1 MSASAPLAPNGLV
14 APSAAAGGLRLL
26 RPLRGARRRDL
37 RALCVSRGVEWEE
50 DPTNQDMRYLR
61 NRIRRVLERSA
72 PESVVEDCER
82 VRGACERARGELL
95 GASAALLEEM
105 RTGGGAL
112 RSGPLRAA
120 RPAVARRA
128 MSAALCLVSGRRV
141 PPRTRTVADLL
152 GRMAGG
158 RMAGPFIGAGCR
170 VMSVPRSKG
179 ALFRIDPLD
188 P

>member
-72 PESVVEDCER
+72 PGGRYELRGRRWPAER
-82 VRGACERARGELL
+82 CRRHCAWYP
-95 GASAALLEEM
+95 
-105 RTGGGAL
+105 GGGSPRAP
-112 RSGPLRAA
+112 GPS
-120 RPAVARRA
+120 P
-128 MSAALCLVSGRRV
+128 
-141 PPRTRTVADLL
+141 TYW
-152 GRMAGG
+152 GG
-158 RMAGPFIGAGCR
+158 WPGAGW
-170 VMSVPRSKG
+170 PGRS
-179 ALFRIDPLD
+179 
-188 P
+188 